1 MQFLNAVYKMGKLG
15 YVKSSFRLDGVE
27 WDTPQ
32 HASVNRLRDWL
43 ANLASGYVEQNRPR
57 K

>member
-32 HASVNRLRDWL
+32 HASVKLLRDWL